1 MHTPA
6 NHPSPVSTTPGGT
19 DLVLEGEEDMY
30 MRTFVSFR
38 KSGSEIPRGE
48 IVTRLAA
55 VAVGILRVNPDPSA
69 YNRTT

>member
-1 MHTPA
+1 
-6 NHPSPVSTTPGGT
+6 
-19 DLVLEGEEDMY
+19 MY

-38 KSGSEIPRGE
+38 ERGSEIPRGE

-55 VAVGILRVNPDPSA
+55 VAIGILRVNPDPSA